1 MPDNMISILT
11 PTRNR
16 PDNCQ
21 RFIKSIYQTTKN
33 IGTIELLFYVDKDD
47 PSIGAYMSLQKHCY
61 DEFPGFPRV
70 QFSFGDPIPVC
81 DSWNFMAKDSMGD
94 VIIMGNDDLI
104 YRTPEWDSI
113 LRKELSTIKDD
124 IYCAWFDDGI
134 NGEKHCAFPII
145 SRKWVET
152 LGYCFAPAGTFNFGY
167 NDTWVFD
174 VGKRVRRLKYIPN
187 ILVEHMHFSNSK
199 AEMDDTYARNRTQER
214 GNLYQKD
221 KIIFDDNVE
230 KRQKDADKLKK
241 VIDK

>member
-33 IGTIELLFYVDKDD
+33 IGNIELLFYVDSDD
-47 PSIGAYMSLQKHCY
+47 PSIGAYMSLQQHCY

-70 QFSFGDPIPVC
+70 QFNFGDPQSVC
-81 DSWNFMAKDSMGD
+81 DSWNLMAKDCMGD

-104 YRTPEWDSI
+104 YRTPNWDI
-113 LRKELSTIKDD
+113 KLIKELSTIKDN
-124 IYCAWFDDGI
+124 IYCAWVNDGI
-134 NGEKHCAFPII
+134 NGERHCAFPII

-167 NDTWVFD
+167 NDTWVYHI
-174 VGKRVRRLKYIPN
+174 GILLGRLKYIPD
-187 ILVEHMHFSNSK
+187 ILVEHMHFSKGK

-221 KIIFDDNVE
+221 KVIFNDYTE
-230 KRQKDADKLKK
+230 KRIWDAGKLIEK
-241 VIDK
+241 IHD